1 MSERERWNAR
11 YRGEN
16 APRRVNENLVR
27 CAPLLKRGRLLDLA
41 GGIGQNARWLIDQ
54 SPGAWRAV
62 VTDLSDEALT
72 SAAVRLPRVLA
83 DAAALPFPLAVFD
96 TILCVR
102 FFDARVNFCEW
113 LAPGGTVFF
122 ETYSVGDE
130 KYRPDFNPAH
140 RFDPSGMTRVFGGL
154 EILLHSESD
163 DGQRV
168 FATVIARK

>member
-1 MSERERWNAR
+1 MSERERWNDR

-27 CAPLLKRGRLLDLA
+27 HAPLLKRGRLLDLA
-41 GGIGQNARWLIDQ
+41 GGMGQNARWLIEQ

-62 VTDLSDEALT
+62 VTDISDEALA
-72 SAAVRLPRVLA
+72 SAPPEPSRVLA
-83 DAAALPFPLAVFD
+83 DAAALPFPFAVFD
-96 TILCVR
+96 TILCIR
-102 FFDARVNFCEW
+102 FFDARVHFCEW
-113 LAPGGTVFF
+113 LTPRGTVFF

-140 RFDPSGMTRVFGGL
+140 RFDPSSVTRIFGGL
-154 EILLHSESD
+154 EILVYRESD